1 MAQKRITG
9 IFSQTI
15 NELIVLIEQKDRE
28 IKEHKRCITDL
39 EVTSNAINSYNKE
52 LKAANVLLQN
62 IINENLNQGK
72 EMLEKLKKLTNN
84 KSNPPSFFNSN

>member
-9 IFSQTI
+9 IFNKTI
-15 NELIVLIEQKDRE
+15 SELITLIEQKDRE
-28 IKEHKRCITDL
+28 IKEHKKCITDL

-62 IINENLNQGK
+62 IITENLNQGK
-72 EMLEKLKKLTNN
+72 EMLENLKKLTNN

>member
-15 NELIVLIEQKDRE
+15 TELVRVIEQKDRE

-84 KSNPPSFFNSN
+84 SNPPSFFNGN